1 MTLPEDVDP
10 AEASQAREVDALA
23 CALHTVERRLTP
35 AQRAAQFGLHSGLA
49 TMGKRYHVTGEGN
62 VIRVRKMRTIGHH

>member
-1 MTLPEDVDP
+1 MTLPDSTPDRVDP

-35 AQRAAQFGLHSGLA
+35 AQRAAQFGLHTDPA
-49 TMGKRYHVTGEGN
+49 TLHALLNSTTNRTG
-62 VIRVRKMRTIGHH
+62 RRAS